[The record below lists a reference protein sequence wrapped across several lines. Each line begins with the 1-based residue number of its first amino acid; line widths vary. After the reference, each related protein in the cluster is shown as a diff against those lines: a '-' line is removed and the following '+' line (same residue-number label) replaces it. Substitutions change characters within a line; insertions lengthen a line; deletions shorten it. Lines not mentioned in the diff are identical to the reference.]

1 MTSKTLPTEV
11 VVKAHTYRYTIQ
23 DDDDLREACHRAV
36 ARAHQKIRGY
46 GYVPGMT
53 RRMLITHDHRP
64 KVEVTTEVWLPH
76 RAEAAA

>member
-1 MTSKTLPTEV
+1 MTNKTLPTEV

-36 ARAHQKIRGY
+36 ARAHKKIRSY

-53 RRMLITHDHRP
+53 SRMLITHDHHP

-76 RAEAAA
+76 GAEAAA